1 MNRRIGRLGPVA
13 VALAIGAFTSSSSA
27 QQPQWPPGPG
37 APANPSYQSQVCQ
50 RLETQ
55 LATVD
60 RGTADPA
67 QADQIRRYEDAAA
80 RQQSELDRMVAQS
93 RRAGCDSGFFLFRSD
108 SPQCTELN
116 RQIQSMRGNLDKM
129 TMDLQRLR
137 GGTIDRGEQ
146 RRSILVALGENNCGP
161 QYRQAVRSN
170 GIFDQLFG
178 TTNGA
183 PNDPNAPPSGTFR
196 TVCVRTCDGFYFPIS
211 YATTPEHFRDDEKSC
226 QRLCPATEAVLYS
239 HPNPGGDMN
248 QATSLTGALYTALP
262 TAFHYRQE
270 ISAACSCRKPGQSW
284 ADALG
289 PDTNLQSGDVVVTED
304 RAKALSLPPGAKPPA
319 KGRTPAASEAPPATA
334 ATAPPAAD
342 TPATDAPAA
351 DTPPV
356 KRTVR
361 SVGPVFLPAK

>member
-1 MNRRIGRLGPVA
+1 MNRRIGQAGPIAAALVA
-13 VALAIGAFTSSSSA
+13 AAVSVQSASA
-27 QQPQWPPGPG
+27 QPWPPGPG
-37 APANPSYQSQVCQ
+37 APPNPTYQSQVCQ

-67 QADQIRRYEDAAA
+67 QADQIHRYEDASA
-80 RQQSELDRMVAQS
+80 RQQAELDRMVAQS

-108 SPQCTELN
+108 SPQCAELG

-178 TTNGA
+178 NTTGA
-183 PNDPNAPPSGTFR
+183 PTDPNAPPSGTFR

-211 YATTPEHFRDDEKSC
+211 YATTPDRFHDDEKTC
-226 QRLCPATEAVLYS
+226 QRLCPASEVALYS

-248 QATSLTGALYTALP
+248 QATSLTGQLYTALP
-262 TAFHYRQE
+262 TAFRYRQE
-270 ISAACSCRKPGQSW
+270 FNAACSCKRPGQSW

-289 PDTNLQSGDVVVTED
+289 PDTNLQSGDVVVTDD
-304 RAKALSLPPGAKPPA
+304 RAKALSAPPGAKPPPQT
-319 KGRTPAASEAPPATA
+319 KGRTPADTQ
-334 ATAPPAAD
+334 PAAAA
-342 TPATDAPAA
+342 PAHASDAPAA
-351 DTPPV
+351 DTTTTDTPPA

-361 SVGPVFLPAK
+361 TVGPTFLPAAR